1 MLKVSKLAGIANT
14 SAAAWKRE
22 RPSRCAPAKV
32 IVIPEPPKQEVVI
45 TPAAPTPP
53 ALVDDGL
60 RLPDML
66 TLPDDNQLRSAP
78 TFKKAGD
85 ATIITSPPIE

>member
-1 MLKVSKLAGIANT
+1 MKPPIILLAALAVA
-14 SAAAWKRE
+14 S
-22 RPSRCAPAKV
+22 CAPAKV
-32 IVIPEPPKQEVVI
+32 IVIPEPPKKDVLI
-45 TPAAPTPP
+45 TPAAPITP